1 MAEMLDQ
8 TGQGQ
13 LIVAGEAGPRRKKM
27 INLLNRSPSPVI
39 LEDYGEL
46 EPSKCTVG
54 GPGIAGGIVGVSTQ
68 VTVTAR
74 DATHVRIREGGHTF
88 HLELKHTGK
97 GSETRQYE
105 SVDHG
110 DGHYSF
116 SGVRADLKGMH
127 QVSSATDVLSIFSNF
142 DSGCG

>member
-1 MAEMLDQ
+1 MAEIEDQ
-8 TGQGQ
+8 PGQGQ
-13 LIVAGEAGPRRKKM
+13 LIVHGEAGPRRKKM

-74 DATHVRIREGGHTF
+74 DTSHVRIREGGHSF
-88 HLELKHTGK
+88 VLQLRHTGK
-97 GSETRQYE
+97 GSETRKYE

-110 DGHYSF
+110 NGHYTF

-127 QVSSATDVLSIFSNF
+127 EVSPVTNHW
-142 DSGCG
+142 

>member
-1 MAEMLDQ
+1 MADMGDQ
-8 TGQGQ
+8 PGQGQ
-13 LIVAGEAGPRRKKM
+13 LIVHGEAGPRRKKM

-39 LEDYGEL
+39 LEDYGAL

-54 GPGIAGGIVGVSTQ
+54 GPGIAGGIVGVATQ
-68 VTVTAR
+68 VTVAAR
-74 DATHVRIREGGHTF
+74 DSAHVHIREGGENFVLTM
-88 HLELKHTGK
+88 KHSGK
-97 GSETRQYE
+97 GAAVKTYE

-127 QVSSATDVLSIFSNF
+127 QVRVDVFELVSVCFLREQA
-142 DSGCG
+142 